1 MEALAPNASAFG
13 DLHARLTLFKTG
25 PPGFCGVR
33 IAALFLGRRLAPCN
47 CGSLRILGA
56 SAENR
61 RLDLDCQPS
70 RMWSIDLQ
78 VCGAQRSCTPLPFK
92 RKADRMS
99 AWRTGRRPVFHRRNG
114 SHTIW
119 IVSQVAI
126 QKSKAMKV
134 TKNIGMLLL
143 AVYLIID
150 GLLGFGIN
158 FGPAIFLLY
167 LVALAAGIF
176 ILIGK

>member
-1 MEALAPNASAFG
+1 MRPAELHSASTQAG
-13 DLHARLTLFKTG
+13 KRTECPLGAQAAGLCSLPERT
-25 PPGFCGVR
+25 R
-33 IAALFLGRRLAPCN
+33 IA
-47 CGSLRILGA
+47 
-56 SAENR
+56 
-61 RLDLDCQPS
+61 
-70 RMWSIDLQ
+70 
-78 VCGAQRSCTPLPFK
+78 
-92 RKADRMS
+92 
-99 AWRTGRRPVFHRRNG
+99 
-114 SHTIW
+114 IW